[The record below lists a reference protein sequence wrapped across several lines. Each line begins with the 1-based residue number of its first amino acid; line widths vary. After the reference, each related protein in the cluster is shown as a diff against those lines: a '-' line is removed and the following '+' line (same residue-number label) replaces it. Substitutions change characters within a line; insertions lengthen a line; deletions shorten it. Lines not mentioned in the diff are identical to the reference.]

1 MLPEGQTGVE
11 AAERAMPP
19 RGPGEQDPFL
29 LLDGRGEGRVRWL
42 RQELGRAE
50 TFKNGL
56 IDCRAVWGDRY

>member
-29 LLDGRGEGRVRWL
+29 LLDGREEGRVR
-42 RQELGRAE
+42 
-50 TFKNGL
+50 
-56 IDCRAVWGDRY
+56 